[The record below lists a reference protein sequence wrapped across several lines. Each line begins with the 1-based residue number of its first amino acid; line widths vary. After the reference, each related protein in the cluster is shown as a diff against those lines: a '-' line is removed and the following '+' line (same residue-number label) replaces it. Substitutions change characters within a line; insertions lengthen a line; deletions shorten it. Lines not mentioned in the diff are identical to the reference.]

1 MAKKRLF
8 VSYITAAGSVC
19 DLGLVKMVHIPC
31 SPRFGKLAGTWLR
44 KADR

>member
-19 DLGLVKMVHIPC
+19 DLGLILVPC

-44 KADR
+44 KADG